1 MNVDAVRQFLIA
13 QSDGG
18 YSAAQFVGRL
28 AEALLAAGLPL
39 WRLSTTL
46 LSFDPTIVGPHISWV
61 RGSGTT
67 SVPRSYAILNE
78 PTFIDSP
85 AKRVL
90 ETGQELRTRLDI
102 PKDEL
107 PFAML
112 AELRAQGATDFF
124 ITPIR
129 IGDALSSAAFLD
141 LQHSQRTWL
150 SLTSDAPAGFS
161 DDDLA
166 ALRSLLSEL
175 ALRFALETSKE
186 STRSLLRAYLGP
198 NAARRVLDGAFRR
211 GTAALVRSVI
221 WFCDMRGFTNLSDTS
236 TPEQVVRA
244 LDRYFDCVAQPI
256 EARGGEVLKF
266 IGDAVLAIFPYDED
280 HVQAACERAM
290 GAARE
295 AVENLRAL
303 RATPGAPPLSCGVA
317 LHLGDVYYGNIGT
330 PSRLDFTV
338 IGSAVNE
345 VCRIEALTRPLAVDV
360 LMTAAFVLAARAT
373 GVRSL
378 GRHSL
383 KGVAEE
389 AEVFTFA

>member
-1 MNVDAVRQFLIA
+1 MNLDVVRQCLVA
-13 QSDGG
+13 QSDGR
-18 YSAAQFVGRL
+18 YSAAQFVERF

-46 LSFDPTIVGPHISWV
+46 LSFDPSIVGPHISWV

-67 SVPRSYAILNE
+67 AVPRLYAVLTE
-78 PTFIDSP
+78 PTFTDSP
-85 AKRVL
+85 ARRVL

-102 PKDEL
+102 PKHAL

-112 AELRAQGATDFF
+112 EELQAQGATDFF
-124 ITPIR
+124 IAPVR
-129 IGDALSSAAFLD
+129 ISDALSSAAFLD
-141 LQHSQRTWL
+141 LQHSARTWI
-150 SLTSDAPAGFS
+150 SLTSDSPAGFS

-166 ALRSLLSEL
+166 GFRSLMPEL
-175 ALRFALETSKE
+175 ALRVALETSKE
-186 STRSLLRAYLGP
+186 SARSLLRAYLGP
-198 NAARRVLDGAFRR
+198 NAARRVLDGSFRR
-211 GTAALVRSVI
+211 GTAELVRAVI
-221 WFCDMRGFTNLSDTS
+221 WFCDMRGFTSLSDTS
-236 TPEQVVRA
+236 SPEQVVRA
-244 LDRYFDCVAQPI
+244 LDHYFDCVAKPI

-266 IGDAVLAIFPYDED
+266 IGDAVLAIFPYDEG
-280 HVQAACERAM
+280 HLQAACARAM

-295 AVENLRAL
+295 AVANLKAPRT
-303 RATPGAPPLSCGVA
+303 TPGAPKLSCGVA

-330 PSRLDFTV
+330 PTRLDFTV

-345 VCRIEALTRPLAVDV
+345 VCRVEALTRPLAVDV
-360 LMTAAFVLAARAT
+360 LMTEAFVKAAGAT

-378 GRHSL
+378 GRHAL